1 MSEPYLENYVQHPSR
16 HDPGTSASHL
26 SELGM
31 LKLGRSAPTFSCS
44 ALIERE
50 IVQLD
55 WNQLRD
61 EKTLVLQFASC
72 EDYDAVPDDLV
83 ELNSAAARLHRLQI
97 RVAVVCRE
105 PAFEILSW
113 ADRFLLDSGPGEL
126 AFPVIVDSDDDIAS
140 SYDMVSADGRTL
152 WGHVVVD
159 LNGKVRQIVRS
170 SDYVSMN
177 FDELERSVAAIA
189 DNPC

>member
-1 MSEPYLENYVQHPSR
+1 
-16 HDPGTSASHL
+16 
-26 SELGM
+26 M
-31 LKLGRSAPTFSCS
+31 LQVGCSAPTFSCN

-50 IVQLD
+50 IVPLD

-61 EKTLVLQFASC
+61 EQTLVLQFVSC
-72 EDYDAVPDDLV
+72 EDYDAAPDDLA
-83 ELNSAAARLHRLQI
+83 ELNSAAVRLNRLQI

-113 ADRFLLDSGPGEL
+113 ADRFLLDGGPGEL

-140 SYDMVSADGRTL
+140 SYDMVSADGLTL

-159 LNGKVRQIVRS
+159 LYGNVRQIVRGS
-170 SDYVSMN
+170 EYVSMN
-177 FDELERSVAAIA
+177 FNELERSMAGIA
-189 DNPC
+189 DIPC